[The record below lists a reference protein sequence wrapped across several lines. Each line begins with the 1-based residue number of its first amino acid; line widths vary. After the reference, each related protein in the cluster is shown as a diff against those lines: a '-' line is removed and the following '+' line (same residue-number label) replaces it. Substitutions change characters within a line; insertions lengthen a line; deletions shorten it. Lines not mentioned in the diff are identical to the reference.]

1 MLCKRE
7 DGQPLDLTK
16 DQETYLRGYD
26 SDDDLFVRVV
36 EMMEEGKLAVLQI
49 LRRKA
54 NDGRG

>member
-36 EMMEEGKLAVLQI
+36 EMIEEGKLAVLEI
-49 LRRKA
+49 LSKEVA
-54 NDGRG
+54 